1 MANIFKIKKYWVLTI
16 CMVFC
21 SLTSVIGQEQE
32 LSDNQI
38 GFNVSRITASLK
50 LKGISDQ
57 NIQIEIAKQR
67 AIYKTQ
73 FLTMQKGKEAVLQ
86 EITPKKSARMMA
98 TRMATAENSDPVPA
112 SERAALIAL
121 YNSTN
126 GDSWYNSGWDIN
138 NPDSDVSTWQGVIVS
153 EGHVAGLSLGYNG
166 LTGSIPNLSGLPYLQ
181 ILDLSANGFTS
192 TIIDQSLSSLVNL
205 KFLDLSYCAF
215 TGPIPDLSPLS
226 ELTGLSLL
234 GNNFAGY
241 QIPAWLNNLQSLNTL
256 YLNDCYFSGTIP
268 NLGNLTNLNHLSLSN
283 NVFDS
288 PTVPSWLNN
297 LTSLQS
303 LNLSN
308 SNFTGQIPDLS
319 ALQSLTNLS
328 LSNSNFTGVS
338 IPSTFNSLTNLNTL
352 DLSLSHFTGNIP
364 DLSSLTQLNTLL
376 LSFNDFSNAPIPA
389 WMNNLTALNKLELSN
404 CNFNG
409 PITDLSGLTNLSTLN
424 LSSNNFTSGNI
435 PSWIFNFA
443 SLSELSLSTCN
454 LTGSIPAEIGQLT
467 SLQNLYLYDNE
478 LEGAIPSTI
487 NSITNLQAFYILEN
501 RYRFVDLLPQFEN
514 LSRISTFLYQPQAK
528 TDTEK
533 NMFASTG
540 DSVTLTM
547 IEDDKYVIGENGD
560 KFQWF
565 KDDISIPGA
574 TSKNYTIP
582 YATTANTG
590 TYYCLSNNENI
601 NDLTLQRN
609 DIKLEVSKCTN
620 DAGQINQETEQLC
633 ALQKS
638 NFSFETSVPNLS
650 YIWSVA
656 DSNGTIL
663 DRSPSN
669 TTGLYS
675 FNFPTPGDYTLT
687 LITANGATKCSTMI
701 PRILTVISCSDPAE
715 EICMQ
720 NIMNVKFETNETN
733 LTYKWTLK
741 DTADNTVNEVTNT
754 TGEFSFEF
762 VSAGT
767 YRLNMVAT
775 SQDGCI
781 TNFYKNLNV
790 TDCTPCNYCAS
801 FNLVKNEKY
810 LVSGWVKEVDDNTPF
825 LQVKNYSKT
834 SIAISF
840 TDTSGSEIGA
850 PNSFHTS
857 GEIIDGWQRIVGEF
871 VVPNNVDDMK
881 LDLVNEYTSDGKTVY
896 FDDIRILPTK
906 GNMKSFV
913 YDQKT
918 QRLMAELDEN
928 NYATFYEYDLEG
940 GLIRVKKETEKGVF
954 TIQETRSGNTKND

>member
-1 MANIFKIKKYWVLTI
+1 
-16 CMVFC
+16 MVFC

-32 LSDNQI
+32 FSDNQI

-67 AIYKTQ
+67 AIYKAQ
-73 FLTMQKGKEAVLQ
+73 FLTMQKNKEAILQ

-98 TRMATAENSDPVPA
+98 ARMATTENSNDIPA
-112 SERAALIAL
+112 SERATLIAL

-166 LTGSIPNLSGLPYLQ
+166 LTGSIPDLSGLPYLQ
-181 ILDLSANGFTS
+181 ILDLSANGFT
-192 TIIDQSLSSLVNL
+192 TAVIDPSIGSLVNL

-215 TGPIPDLSPLS
+215 TGPIPDLSALS
-226 ELTGLSLL
+226 ELNTLSLL

-241 QIPAWLNNLQSLNTL
+241 QIPAWLNNLQALNTL
-256 YLNDCYFSGTIP
+256 YLNDCYFSGAIP
-268 NLGNLTNLNHLSLSN
+268 NLGSLTNLNYLSLSN

-303 LNLSN
+303 LNLS
-308 SNFTGQIPDLS
+308 SVNFTGQIPDLS
-319 ALQSLTNLS
+319 ALQNLSNLS
-328 LSNSNFTGVS
+328 LSNSNFNGAS
-338 IPSTFNSLTNLNTL
+338 IPSTFNNLVNLTTL
-352 DLSLSHFTGNIP
+352 DLSSSHFTGNIP
-364 DLSSLTQLNTLL
+364 DLSALTQLNTLL
-376 LSFNDFSNAPIPA
+376 LSFNDFNNAPIPI
-389 WMNNLTALNKLELSN
+389 WINNLTALNKLELSS

-409 PITDLSGLTNLSTLN
+409 SITDLSALANLSTLN
-424 LSSNNFTSGNI
+424 LSSNNFTPGNI
-435 PSWIFNFA
+435 PSWVFNLTN
-443 SLSELSLSTCN
+443 LSELGLSSCK
-454 LTGSIPAEIGQLT
+454 LTGTIPEKIGQLNI
-467 SLQNLYLYDNE
+467 LQFLYLYDNE
-478 LEGAIPSTI
+478 LEGAIPSSISTI
-487 NSITNLQAFYILEN
+487 TTLQAFYILEN
-501 RYRFVDLLPQFEN
+501 KYRFTDILPQFEN
-514 LSRISTFLYQPQAK
+514 LSHIGAFLYQPQAK

-533 NMFASTG
+533 NVYASTG

-547 IEDDKYVIGENGD
+547 IEDDRYIQGENGD

-565 KDDISIPGA
+565 KNDVSIPGA

-582 YATTANTG
+582 YATTSNNG
-590 TYYCLSNNENI
+590 IYYCLSNNENI
-601 NDLTLQRN
+601 TDLTLQRN
-609 DIKLEVSKCTN
+609 DIKLDVSKCTT
-620 DAGQINQETEQLC
+620 DAGQIKQDTEQLC

-638 NFSFETSVPNLS
+638 DFSYDTLVPNLS
-650 YIWSVA
+650 YIWSVT
-656 DSNGTIL
+656 DSNGIIL
-663 DRSPSN
+663 DRSPSS
-669 TTGLYS
+669 TTSLYS

-687 LITANGATKCSTMI
+687 LITTNNATKCSTII
-701 PRILTVISCSDPAE
+701 PRTLTVISCSDPVE
-715 EICMQ
+715 EICLQ
-720 NIMNVKFETNETN
+720 NTMNVKLETTETN
-733 LTYKWTLK
+733 LTYKWIIK
-741 DTADNTVNEVTNT
+741 DATDNTVSEGTNT
-754 TGEFSFEF
+754 TGEFSFDF
-762 VSAGT
+762 VNAGA
-767 YRLNMVAT
+767 YRLTITAT
-775 SQDGCI
+775 SADGCF
-781 TNFYKNLNV
+781 TNFYKSLNV
-790 TDCTPCNYCAS
+790 SDCTPCNYCAS

-810 LVSGWVKEVDDNTPF
+810 LVSGWVKEVDENTPL
-825 LQVKNYSKT
+825 LQVKNYSKA

-857 GEIIDGWQRIVGEF
+857 GDIIDGWQRIVGEF
-871 VVPNNVDDMK
+871 TVPNNVDDMK

-940 GLIRVKKETEKGVF
+940 GLVRIKKETEKGVF
-954 TIQETRSGNTKND
+954 TIQETRSGTTKNNQN